1 MDAMT
6 SIHPNLAF
14 LLRQVVQFM
23 ENLGFV
29 HWIIVQNPSFVT
41 YKLSKIWESNRMV
54 KAQIKVC

>member
-14 LLRQVVQFM
+14 LLRQVVQLI

-29 HWIIVQNPSFVT
+29 HWIIVQNTSFVT
-41 YKLSKIWESNRMV
+41 YKSSKIWESNMMV
-54 KAQIKVC
+54 KVQTKVC